1 MANTNCKR
9 LFIYLF
15 NIIILLMHLYYFRNI
30 PIINHNYIKLSNKH
44 KISIFISIFNTNY
57 IVYSNLLLLI
67 LSNLKQK
74 LNFL

>member
-1 MANTNCKR
+1 
-9 LFIYLF
+9 
-15 NIIILLMHLYYFRNI
+15 MHLYYFRNI

-44 KISIFISIFNTNY
+44 KISIFISIFNTNC